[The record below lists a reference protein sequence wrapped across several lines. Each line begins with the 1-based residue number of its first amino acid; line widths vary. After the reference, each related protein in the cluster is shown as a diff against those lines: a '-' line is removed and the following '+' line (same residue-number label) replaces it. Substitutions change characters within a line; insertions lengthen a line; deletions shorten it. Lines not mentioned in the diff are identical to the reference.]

1 MILRSKKT
9 LFRMKNR
16 INLLSQNNLFQL
28 KALRIAVKGP
38 KSMLK
43 SYLGEPEIDQGHLS
57 RVPVIV
63 VTISR
68 VLCLPQVRR
77 EKEIA
82 LIVRGEIQ
90 T

>member
-1 MILRSKKT
+1 MILRSKKKI
-9 LFRMKNR
+9 LIRKQVR
-16 INLLSQNNLFQL
+16 INLLGQNNLFQL

-63 VTISR
+63 VTNSR
-68 VLCLPQVRR
+68 VQC
-77 EKEIA
+77 
-82 LIVRGEIQ
+82 
-90 T
+90 

>member
-1 MILRSKKT
+1 M
-9 LFRMKNR
+9 
-16 INLLSQNNLFQL
+16 LSQNNLFQL

-63 VTISR
+63 VTILR
-68 VLCLPQVRR
+68 VQC
-77 EKEIA
+77 
-82 LIVRGEIQ
+82 
-90 T
+90 